1 MEKVTDL
8 ASATYAALMRDYYL
22 WIGVLT
28 LILAFALYV
37 YFFPTSIDFFE
48 NPKKQVNMEAELNRQ
63 EPVITPKSEPLVT
76 DRPVAN

>member
-1 MEKVTDL
+1 MEKVTEL
-8 ASATYAALMRDYYL
+8 AAATYAALMRDYYL

-37 YFFPTSIDFFE
+37 YFFPTSVDFFE
-48 NPKKQVNMEAELNRQ
+48 NPKKQVNMQAELNRQ
-63 EPVITPKSEPLVT
+63 EPVITPKAEPLVT